1 MFETLKIFSY
11 YIKFIDQFY
20 YVYLTKISTILQLI
34 DRICGA
40 LFNCYRTEETDLHL
54 FVLLFIPHL
63 TYSYLNS
70 IAHVDKQVSNISS
83 HIL

>member
-1 MFETLKIFSY
+1 MTNFKLCVLLKF
-11 YIKFIDQFY
+11 Q
-20 YVYLTKISTILQLI
+20 LILQLI

-70 IAHVDKQVSNISS
+70 IAHVDKQVSSIGTYLYLT
-83 HIL
+83 HFTLL

>member
-1 MFETLKIFSY
+1 M
-11 YIKFIDQFY
+11 
-20 YVYLTKISTILQLI
+20 I

-70 IAHVDKQVSNISS
+70 IAHVDKQVSNTSTHFLYFIRKICIYNVLKNIYIFCST
-83 HIL
+83 IINFRFII

>member
-1 MFETLKIFSY
+1 M
-11 YIKFIDQFY
+11 
-20 YVYLTKISTILQLI
+20 QLI

-70 IAHVDKQVSNISS
+70 IAHVDKQVSNIIFYTLHISCGYNSEKS
-83 HIL
+83 HNTYFFLTFSAIATIFLI